1 MTILVRD
8 DGFHDEDWEAQIG
21 RLETDAPHGANA
33 PRAIDVPG
41 DAAPEDLPALDQ
53 VVMIRVTFPA
63 FSDGRGF
70 TLAQRLRRMGFD
82 GRLRAAGHM
91 LADQYAMARR
101 CGFDE
106 VEIDAEMAARQPEDQ
121 WRARADWRQ
130 GDYQARLRG

>member
-21 RLETDAPHGANA
+21 PLETDAPHGANA

-130 GDYQARLRG
+130 GDYQAWLRG

>member
-21 RLETDAPHGANA
+21 PLETDAPHGANA